1 MALPVL
7 DGNQSATTLSSVV
20 TGGEHI
26 VAHSVVSLGA
36 NAIANITSAVSGVP
50 ISGTVNV
57 ADISAEIGT
66 SGQPNNA
73 IQIGVYRDDDWDAIT
88 DINPLPISG
97 TVTVGNVEGW
107 GIPLHDYRSFSYS
120 GGNLSTIAYK
130 TGGASGTTVG
140 ILTLAYDGSG
150 NLTSMTKS

>member
-36 NAIANITSAVSGVP
+36 NAIANITSAVSG
-50 ISGTVNV
+50 I
-57 ADISAEIGT
+57 A
-66 SGQPNNA
+66 
-73 IQIGVYRDDDWDAIT
+73 
-88 DINPLPISG
+88 ISG